1 MLATLKFPILGYT
14 RIRLIVKNNYKWLVK
29 LLDADLEVEVYEDD
43 FVLD

>member
-29 LLDADLEVEVYEDD
+29 LLDADLEVEVFEDD